1 MFAALAFLATT
12 LSGCFGIEERVLI
25 HKDGSGVFT
34 YSIDCTKMITELM
47 DMAEKLTKAFTSDST
62 AAKSKKEKEPE
73 DVKQKMMEKIKD
85 DFVFNKDGRMNGL
98 KGISSYREF
107 ADTAGGK
114 VVIGVSFSFDKVASL
129 NKALISMF
137 NRKGKGKEA
146 SKGMPPATYTFKNGV
161 LTRELTQS
169 QVQELMGSDDDNEA
183 AKKLLKDFKYVII
196 VESDGEVKTATAPGA
211 TINRTSKRVEMNYE
225 IMDKSK
231 EIVESRMKSEV
242 IVY

>member
-1 MFAALAFLATT
+1 M
-12 LSGCFGIEERVLI
+12 I

-34 YSIDCTKMITELM
+34 YTIDCTKMITDLM
-47 DMAEKLTKAFTSDST
+47 EMAEKLTKAFASDST
-62 AAKSKKEKEPE
+62 SAKKEKEPE
-73 DVKQKMMEKIKD
+73 DVKQKMMEKVKD

-114 VVIGVSFSFDKVASL
+114 IVIGVSFNFDKVTSL
-129 NKALISMF
+129 NKALVTMF
-137 NRKGKGKEA
+137 NRKAKGKEA
-146 SKGMPPATYTFKNGV
+146 SKGMPPATYAFKNGI

-169 QVQELMGSDDDNEA
+169 QVQELMGNDDDSEA
-183 AKKLLKDFKYVII
+183 AKKLLKDFKYVIV

-211 TINRTSKRVEMNYE
+211 TINRTFKKVEINYDVME
-225 IMDKSK
+225 KSK

-242 IVY
+242 KVY